1 MNMAGINLGLKLWSL
16 NDDLLDEA
24 KGLVEENIFQYIE
37 LAVIPDTDVI
47 PFLEAGLPYI
57 IHATTER
64 YGVNIADRK
73 KRGYNLEAVNNCIRW
88 ADELNAKYLIL
99 HPGFGLID
107 DAIEF
112 LEGIDDMRVVIENM
126 PEVGLNDEELVG
138 YTPKQIRLLMGGR
151 FGFCMDFGHAYKA
164 AVSTG
169 TDYKMFLK
177 DFLDVGP
184 SMFHLCDGDTSNV
197 RDEHLH
203 LGEGNLDLGYIISLL
218 HTIHQPYV
226 TLETPRNSNSLKEDI
241 KNVSLLREKGLL
253 TSP

>member
-1 MNMAGINLGLKLWSL
+1 MGLKLWSI

-24 KGLVEENIFQYIE
+24 EELVKEGIFQYIE
-37 LAVIPDTDVI
+37 LTVVPDTEI
-47 PFLEAGLPYI
+47 TPFLEAGLPYI

-64 YGVNIADRK
+64 HGVNIADK
-73 KRGYNLEAVNNCIRW
+73 KKKGYNLEAVNNCIRW

-112 LEGIDDMRVVIENM
+112 LNEIDDRRVVIENM

-138 YTPKQIRLLMGGR
+138 CTPKQIRLLMGDM

-164 AVSTG
+164 AVSSG
-169 TDYKMFLK
+169 TDYRMILK
-177 DFLDVGP
+177 EFLDVGP
-184 SMFHLCDGDTSNV
+184 SIFHLCDGDTSNV

-203 LGEGNLDLGYIISLL
+203 LGEGNLDLEYIISLL

-241 KNVSLLREKGLL
+241 KNVSFLREKGLL
-253 TSP
+253 TAP